1 MDHPSDLLRYPQQF
15 GCSQSEVEEEGEV
28 VGEVV
33 VDLVELVR
41 EVVVD

>member
-1 MDHPSDLLRYPQQF
+1 MDHPSDLLCHPLQL
-15 GCSQSEVEEEGEV
+15 GCSRPEEGEGDV
-28 VGEVV
+28 VGEFV